1 MAHGGRSFNFSSAL
15 LRYRRLLSVST
26 NAPLLRRGPN
36 CLPFCTY
43 PRRSTNMTHHQS
55 REPRG
60 QCTMSFNALVSL
72 HTPPTPRPTFLNAKR
87 HTSVFYHFTHCVV
100 VVSLGNMHHDYALDT
115 MTLGVWYPPMLS
127 FALWWLVQ
135 VGLASAALGEAR
147 AQLAP
152 VQLPAEEIGEPPD
165 RTSRGTDWLTRL
177 SVTNEV
183 ARDSFLMLFT
193 TAVIISLVG
202 ADNVLAILAWSED

>member
-1 MAHGGRSFNFSSAL
+1 
-15 LRYRRLLSVST
+15 
-26 NAPLLRRGPN
+26 
-36 CLPFCTY
+36 
-43 PRRSTNMTHHQS
+43 MTHHQS

-202 ADNVLAILAWSED
+202 ADNVLAILAWTLFMVTVFWELGTLLYGARRGSNAVINCGFTVLAAPIMMTVFVLAMLRT